1 MGYTDQSGTGLW
13 QHLTLALC
21 CRVSCVV
28 PIRNNNI
35 NNTHLCD
42 SAVLSLQE
50 DKSLCRT
57 DAHIH
62 PTFLC
67 TEFALWK
74 CDSVLVSSRLTTDS
88 EMQVASQFCFVFFLP
103 QMEVVYVCVP
113 HASHHRARFA
123 SANVITGSHF
133 AKDTNF

>member
-1 MGYTDQSGTGLW
+1 M
-13 QHLTLALC
+13 
-21 CRVSCVV
+21 
-28 PIRNNNI
+28 
-35 NNTHLCD
+35 
-42 SAVLSLQE
+42 
-50 DKSLCRT
+50 
-57 DAHIH
+57 H

-88 EMQVASQFCFVFFLP
+88 EMQVASQFCFFFLP

-113 HASHHRARFA
+113 HASHRGARFA

-133 AKDTNF
+133 AKDPNFQSHKWGIILPFTKKVSYVVFYTQRIFVYVW